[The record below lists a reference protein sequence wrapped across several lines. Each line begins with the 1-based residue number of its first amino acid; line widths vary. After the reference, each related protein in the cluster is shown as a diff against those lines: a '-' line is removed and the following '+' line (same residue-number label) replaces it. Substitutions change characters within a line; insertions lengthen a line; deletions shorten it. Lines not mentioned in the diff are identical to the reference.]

1 MRWKRIVCVFWRKKR
16 EREDLNNRIERS
28 FLLFFSNFIFIFLFS
43 FLSLILVSFSRSWTI
58 LFPRSSPSA
67 IDRLLHK
74 IRFNEFS
81 KGEARLGALWK
92 RRALSKNRR
101 LKWAGSSRLSDWKHV
116 YDVTC
121 PWSVGLLDFFLQ
133 FSRKGMASGIQRV
146 KINLKK
152 IMFLF
157 VIPNFYINIS
167 RNEITRG
174 YSVVINN
181 ILKRIL

>member
-43 FLSLILVSFSRSWTI
+43 FFSHLSLILVSFSRSWTI

-67 IDRLLHK
+67 IGGLLHK

-121 PWSVGLLDFFLQ
+121 PWSAGLLDFL
-133 FSRKGMASGIQRV
+133 FSKGNGEWDTAC
-146 KINLKK
+146 
-152 IMFLF
+152 
-157 VIPNFYINIS
+157 
-167 RNEITRG
+167 
-174 YSVVINN
+174 
-181 ILKRIL
+181 